1 MILGKCNKYLGNFRA
16 FNTPAKFN
24 TNYLSRKSV
33 GQSEKSK
40 RNRTLTPSPDI
51 LAYLLL
57 FEPLCM
63 AYFYFNPSA
72 CCAGLQAHL
81 STAVAWRE
89 KKVQAFCL

>member
-51 LAYLLL
+51 FWLTYFYLNPCAWLSFTLTLVHAVLAYRV
-57 FEPLCM
+57 
-63 AYFYFNPSA
+63 
-72 CCAGLQAHL
+72 
-81 STAVAWRE
+81 STKNSFVGA
-89 KKVQAFCL
+89 K

>member
-57 FEPLCM
+57 LEPLCM
-63 AYFYFNPSA
+63 AYFYSNPSA
-72 CCAGLQAHL
+72 CCAGLQG
-81 STAVAWRE
+81 E
-89 KKVQAFCL
+89 YKKYFGWSKVNI